1 MNQNPLP
8 DATLEERLAYIRA
21 RVAEAAAESG
31 RRPEDVTLLAATKM
45 QDAQTIN
52 RAIAAG
58 ITHIGENRVQELT
71 AKYEDYDKDRC
82 SIHFIG
88 HLQQNKVK
96 YIADKVD
103 MIQSVDSLPLA
114 MEIEKQCAKLGR
126 VMDVLVEVNVGQE
139 AAKSGVYPEKLQ
151 NFLTELAPFAHL
163 HVRGLMS
170 IPPVCQNPA
179 DSRHYF
185 GILHQEFLDI
195 MEKKIDNVH
204 MDYLS
209 MGMSADFYDAICC
222 GANLV
227 RVGTALFGARNY

>member
-31 RRPEDVTLLAATKM
+31 RRPEDVILLAATKM

-71 AKYEDYDKDRC
+71 AKYDDYDKDRC

-126 VMDVLVEVNVGQE
+126 VMDVLVEVNVGRE

-151 NFLTELAPFAHL
+151 NFLTELAPFTHL

-179 DSRHYF
+179 DSRQYF